1 MGKVCE
7 KGITNTILGGMIM
20 GMSLR
25 VTSGIAAAALGIVAL
40 SGTAQAA
47 EEIKITAAS
56 GLPPFSDGTKQVIEF
71 LIPEIDK
78 RLAAK
83 GNYEIKWTLGWGG
96 SIAGQFDLFEGIEDG
111 IADLGYVN
119 TLFEGAKLPLE
130 QFTYVTPFG
139 SEDLKKVI
147 AISDQLRE
155 AVPEMDEQ
163 FAKHNQQRLGIF
175 GIKTYHF
182 ETTFPIKTL
191 DDIKGRKFG
200 APGLAANWIAD
211 TGAVAVAGSLSQYY
225 NSLQTGVYD
234 GIIIFESGI
243 GPFKFFEVAPHVT
256 KVGIGSMLAS
266 NLTFNQDKWE
276 SLPEEVRNVFAE
288 VGKEWVDV
296 AAEGA
301 ITGSKRSLDTAIAGG
316 AIVTE
321 MSGADI
327 KTLAATIPNIAQ
339 QWAKAADEKGLPGT
353 RTLNTYMEL
362 SRKAG
367 IEHARAWDK
376 E

>member
-1 MGKVCE
+1 MGRFSKMLTGV
-7 KGITNTILGGMIM
+7 
-20 GMSLR
+20 
-25 VTSGIAAAALGIVAL
+25 AACALGFSAL
-40 SGTAQAA
+40 SGPAA
-47 EEIKITAAS
+47 AVEEIKITAAS

-78 RLAAK
+78 RLAAQGDYK
-83 GNYEIKWTLGWGG
+83 IKWTTGWGG
-96 SIAGQFDLFEGIEDG
+96 SIANQFNLFEGIEDG

-147 AISDQLRE
+147 AISEELRQ
-155 AVPEMDEQ
+155 AVPEMDQ
-163 FAKHNQQRLGIF
+163 QYIKHNQRRLGIF
-175 GIKTYHF
+175 GITTYHF
-182 ETTFPIKTL
+182 ESTFPIKSL

-211 TGAVAVAGSLSQYY
+211 TGAVAVSGSLSQYY

-243 GPFKFFEVAPHVT
+243 GPFKFYEVAPHVT

-266 NLTFNQDKWE
+266 NLTFNEDKWD
-276 SLPEEVRNVFAE
+276 SLPEAVQNVITQ
-288 VGKEWVDV
+288 VGEEWVDV
-296 AAEGA
+296 AADGA
-301 ITGSKRSLDTAIAGG
+301 IAGAQRSLDTAIAGG
-316 AIVTE
+316 AIVSE
-321 MSGADI
+321 LPAAEI
-327 KTLAATIPNIAQ
+327 KAMAAAIPNIAK
-339 QWAKAADEKGLPGT
+339 QWAAQADEKGLPGT
-353 RTLNTYMEL
+353 KTLNTYMEL